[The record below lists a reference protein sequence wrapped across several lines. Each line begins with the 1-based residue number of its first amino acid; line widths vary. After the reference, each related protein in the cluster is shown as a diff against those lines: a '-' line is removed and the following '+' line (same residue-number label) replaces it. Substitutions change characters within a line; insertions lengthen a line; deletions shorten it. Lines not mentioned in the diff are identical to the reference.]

1 MNNRFKSIVT
11 LGLVPVFV
19 ALTSSSCGGDD
30 DPVIPEAGDTTI
42 ISDMDVPTEYA
53 FESRFAT
60 GVSSVSYSGQ
70 VVRNMLLSDI
80 KSVIGNEADEVSP
93 DGVKTDVLALYNYD
107 DASALSTLLST
118 GSFSL
123 VEDGYSDISTGKN
136 LSDKISNEIVADY
149 GDGSLNAEALIT
161 VWLDSIDAR
170 IATGHTGSDIYVTA
184 DLVDLNQMIN
194 KLLLGSVTYYAGTNN
209 YLTGLSDRNNVD
221 PKSTDAYYTDREHGF
236 DEAFGYFGA
245 ARDYTSFTDD
255 DLASKNGGVIYKD
268 ANGDGSID
276 LNSEYNFGFSTN
288 AGKRDRVGTTVAPD
302 FTSDAFNA
310 FLACRTAIANERSDE
325 EIDLFAEAAA
335 NTWEKVIA
343 ATAVHYI
350 NDLKADLDA
359 YEADPVAAKEDLAK
373 HFGEMKGF
381 TLVLAYGSSEFQLIS
396 AADLSDVNDLMGDA
410 PDVDDITSYKADLDE
425 AANILRLV
433 YNFEQDNV
441 DNWRP
446 SN

>member
-1 MNNRFKSIVT
+1 MV
-11 LGLVPVFV
+11 GLVPAFV
-19 ALTSSSCGGDD
+19 ALTSSSCGDD
-30 DPVIPEAGDTTI
+30 EPVIPEGGDTAI
-42 ISDMDVPTEYA
+42 VSDIDLPSDYS
-53 FESRFAT
+53 FESRFAS

-70 VVRNMLLSDI
+70 VVRNMLVADI
-80 KSVIGNEADEVSP
+80 KSIIGNEADAATP

-107 DASALSTLLST
+107 DASAKTTLVT
-118 GSFSL
+118 AGTFAL
-123 VEDGYSDISTGKN
+123 VADGYSDISTGKN
-136 LSDKISNEIVADY
+136 LSGKISTDLVANY
-149 GDGSLNAEALIT
+149 GDGSMNAEALVT
-161 VWLDSIDAR
+161 AWLDTIDAR
-170 IATGHTGSDIYVTA
+170 IAAGHTGADIYITS

-194 KLLLGSVTYYAGTNN
+194 KLLLGSLTYHAGTND
-209 YLTGLSDRNNVD
+209 YLTGLSDRDNVD
-221 PKSTDAYYTDREHGF
+221 PKTDGAYYTDREHGF

-255 DLASKNGGVIYKD
+255 DLASKNGGTIYKD

-288 AGKRDRVGTTVAPD
+288 AGKRDRVETTVAPD
-302 FTSDAFNA
+302 FTTDAFNA

-325 EIDLFAEAAA
+325 EVDLFAEAAA
-335 NTWEKVIA
+335 QTWEKVIA

-350 NDLKADLDA
+350 NDTKADLDA
-359 YEADPVAAKEDLAK
+359 YDGDPVATKEDLAK

-381 TLVLAYGSSEFQLIS
+381 ALALAYGSSDFQLIS
-396 AADLSDVNDLMGDA
+396 AADLADVNDLMGDA
-410 PDVDDITSYKADLDE
+410 PDVDDITAYKADLDE

-441 DNWRP
+441 DTWRP